1 METSS
6 EITLFRQLQVSKNI
20 YSLKIQPNIYS
31 IFGKIGKEE
40 VYLTIQHDGYTPNLD
55 SDRSNS
61 HFGEYLSNLSDKLI
75 SDYTKANKI
84 KKRFD
89 HIAEVYSDSKGEI
102 FRYSK
107 RAD

>member
-6 EITLFRQLQVSKNI
+6 EITLFNKLQVSKDI
-20 YSLKIQPNIYS
+20 YSLRIQPNIYS
-31 IFGKIGKEE
+31 IYGKIDNEE
-40 VYLTIQHDGYTPNLD
+40 VYLTIQHDGYAPYLD

-61 HFGEYLSNLSDKLI
+61 HFGEYLSNLSDRLI

-84 KKRFD
+84 KKRFK

-102 FRYSK
+102 FRYCKSI
-107 RAD
+107 D